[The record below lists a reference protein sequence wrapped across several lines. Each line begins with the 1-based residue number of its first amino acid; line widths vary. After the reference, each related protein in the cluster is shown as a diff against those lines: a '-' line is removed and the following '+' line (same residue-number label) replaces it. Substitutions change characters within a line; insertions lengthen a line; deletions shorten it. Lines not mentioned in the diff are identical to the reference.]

1 MEVMTVRK
9 LPPEV
14 VSTLRRKE
22 LWVVCLRMF
31 VALLICACAKY
42 KDKRYRKKS
51 GILKADFIDLSIN
64 YS

>member
-1 MEVMTVRK
+1 V
-9 LPPEV
+9 
-14 VSTLRRKE
+14 
-22 LWVVCLRMF
+22 F